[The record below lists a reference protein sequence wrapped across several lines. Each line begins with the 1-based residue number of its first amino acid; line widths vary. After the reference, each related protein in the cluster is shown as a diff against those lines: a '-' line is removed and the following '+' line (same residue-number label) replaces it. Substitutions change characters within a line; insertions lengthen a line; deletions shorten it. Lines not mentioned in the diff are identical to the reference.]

1 MDPMSDVLSGM
12 HVRRFGYARLEAGAP
27 WGLSY
32 PKHSAS
38 LGMILEGECW
48 LTVARMPAPIALR
61 AGDCYLI
68 VHGDEH
74 ALRDHPSTPT
84 RRSGDVLVVRAGIAR
99 LPGSGA
105 PSVIV
110 GGWFH
115 FDRLSSRPL
124 MKILPPLIHITAARV
139 QALGLDTTLRSLANE
154 TRAPAPGAE
163 IIVNRLAEV
172 LFIQMIRAFVASEL
186 DSEPGWLRAL
196 GDRQIGSA
204 LRLMHEQVQRH
215 WVVGELAE
223 AVGLSRSGFAHRFRT
238 LVGESPMQ
246 YLTNWRMFKASRLLR
261 STDMKLT
268 QIVRLVGYDSEAA
281 FCHAFK
287 RVMRLTPGEHR
298 AARGKLDRRGLVN
311 SLTGQPE
318 D

>member
-32 PKHSAS
+32 PMCSAA

-48 LTVARMPAPIALR
+48 LTMARIAEPIALR

-84 RRSGDVLVVRAGIAR
+84 RPSDIVVVRSGIAR
-99 LPGSGA
+99 VAGNGA
-105 PSVIV
+105 SSVIV

-124 MKILPPLIHITAARV
+124 LKILPPLIHIAAARV
-139 QALGLDTTLRSLANE
+139 QSLGLDTTLRSLANE
-154 TRAPAPGAE
+154 TRAPAPGGD
-163 IIVNRLAEV
+163 IVVNRLAEV

-204 LRLMHEQVQRH
+204 LRLMHGQVQRP
-215 WVVGELAE
+215 WTVGELAE

-238 LVGESPMQ
+238 LVGEGPMQ

-261 STDMKLT
+261 SSDQKLT
-268 QIVRLVGYDSEAA
+268 QIARSVGYDSEAA

-287 RVMRLTPGEHR
+287 RVMQLTPGEHR
-298 AARGKLDRRGLVN
+298 AARGKPDRTGLV
-311 SLTGQPE
+311 SPLTAQP
-318 D
+318 DD

>member
-12 HVRRFGYARLEAGAP
+12 QVRRFGYARLEAGAP
-27 WGLSY
+27 WGVSY
-32 PKHSAS
+32 PKHSAC
-38 LGMILEGECW
+38 LGMILEGKCW
-48 LTVARMPAPIALR
+48 LSMARIPEPIALQ

-84 RRSGDVLVVRAGIAR
+84 RPMGDVLVVRSGIAR
-99 LPGSGA
+99 LAGSGA

-115 FDRLSSRPL
+115 FDRLSSQPL
-124 MKILPPLIHITAARV
+124 MKILPPLIHITASQV

-154 TRAPAPGAE
+154 TRAPAPGAH
-163 IIVNRLAEV
+163 IVVNRLAEV
-172 LFIQMIRAFVASEL
+172 LFIQMIRAFVSSEL
-186 DSEPGWLRAL
+186 DSEPGWLSAL

-204 LRLMHEQVQRH
+204 LRLMHEQVQRN

-238 LVGESPMQ
+238 LVGEGPMQ

-261 STDMKLT
+261 STDLKLS
-268 QIVRLVGYDSEAA
+268 QIARSVGYDSEAA

-298 AARGKLDRRGLVN
+298 AARGKPDRRNLAD
-311 SLTGQPE
+311 SPAGQPDE
-318 D
+318 